1 MLKIQ
6 YFLIMLG
13 NPVIN
18 LLILD
23 FEGAEQLILETLPW
37 EKVGNKTNY
46 HEKSSFVFHV
56 ESTHPQRQ

>member
-1 MLKIQ
+1 
-6 YFLIMLG
+6 MLG

-23 FEGAEQLILETLPW
+23 VEGAEQLILETLSW

-56 ESTHPQRQ
+56 ESTHPQKQ